1 MDENMKELEKI
12 NEYLEKL
19 QKIHNDLNEDR
30 KPSTLV
36 MKDRLGNE
44 NDKNFKADLKH
55 SGTKEIID
63 TTKELAGKDNSWA
76 DQQTDV
82 GKDPMKLGADIEKEV
97 LKNTKGDA
105 LKNVG
110 DSANYKGDEIP
121 KRNLTGDE
129 QDEVDLY
136 RKGLGDYV
144 YDSKDKKFDERM
156 KRDMGDKEYKKREDR
171 LKFNADAPMYNKDTQ
186 PVEDGIEKVQFDRE
200 KSGWNERMGLKET
213 ALTGKYTDE
222 LGNTRFFDF
231 NSLNVQEVKDSKKG
245 AFFKMDL
252 TGLGNRYDSKVHML
266 ESVENVINE
275 WSFYTDGK
283 NNVFVEKNASTLLTE
298 TEHKEET
305 SPVNEQY
312 DKMQHLLGYDP
323 KSFTNTKNLKV

>member
-1 MDENMKELEKI
+1 
-12 NEYLEKL
+12 
-19 QKIHNDLNEDR
+19 
-30 KPSTLV
+30 
-36 MKDRLGNE
+36 
-44 NDKNFKADLKH
+44 
-55 SGTKEIID
+55 
-63 TTKELAGKDNSWA
+63 
-76 DQQTDV
+76 
-82 GKDPMKLGADIEKEV
+82 
-97 LKNTKGDA
+97 
-105 LKNVG
+105 
-110 DSANYKGDEIP
+110 
-121 KRNLTGDE
+121 
-129 QDEVDLY
+129 
-136 RKGLGDYV
+136 
-144 YDSKDKKFDERM
+144 
-156 KRDMGDKEYKKREDR
+156 
-171 LKFNADAPMYNKDTQ
+171 MYNKDTQ